1 MSIKHK
7 LDLFDKLILPVLS
20 YGSQVWGLMDSH
32 LLENIHLKFCKKLL
46 GVKKQ
51 TQNNFIYGELGRT
64 SLKTMRAISVI
75 KYWLKIAQSNETKYI
90 KIVYNVMCTD
100 IEIKPNAMSW
110 AKSVMYL
117 LQSLGFNE
125 VWINQ
130 GVGDVDIFLNL
141 VKQRLTD
148 TFIQNWCTELRNST
162 RARSYVIFCN
172 FGFQSYLSMVN
183 IEKFRK
189 SLSRFRTS
197 SHRLKIETGRWHKPE
212 AIPFNERKCITCNKL
227 EDEFHALLECPLYN
241 NMRKQLINK
250 YFWKRPN
257 MPKFIELL
265 QSQNKNVIRRLS
277 MFIFKMFELKTNADY
292 A

>member
-1 MSIKHK
+1 
-7 LDLFDKLILPVLS
+7 
-20 YGSQVWGLMDSH
+20 MDSH

-46 GVKKQ
+46 GVRKQ
-51 TQNNFIYGELGRT
+51 TQNNFIYGKLGRT
-64 SLKTMRAISVI
+64 ALKTMRAISVI

-90 KIVYNVMCTD
+90 KIVYNVMYTD

-148 TFIQNWCTELRNST
+148 TFIQNWYTELRNST
-162 RARSYVIFCN
+162 RARCYVIFCN

-197 SHRLKIETGRWHKPE
+197 SHRLKIETDR
-212 AIPFNERKCITCNKL
+212 
-227 EDEFHALLECPLYN
+227 
-241 NMRKQLINK
+241 
-250 YFWKRPN
+250 
-257 MPKFIELL
+257 
-265 QSQNKNVIRRLS
+265 
-277 MFIFKMFELKTNADY
+277 
-292 A
+292 